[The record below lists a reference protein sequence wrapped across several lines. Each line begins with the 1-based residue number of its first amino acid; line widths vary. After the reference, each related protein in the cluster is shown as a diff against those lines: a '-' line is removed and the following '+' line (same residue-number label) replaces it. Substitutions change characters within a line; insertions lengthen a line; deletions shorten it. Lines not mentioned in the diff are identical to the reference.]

1 MFSAL
6 VSLLLFAGRYVSAAK
21 CHPDDESGLLAF
33 KSGITEDP
41 SGFMSNWEPGTD
53 CCHWSRLECAEGS
66 NNRVTT
72 MGFFGDLDD
81 PDKYL
86 SGTFSP
92 LLSKVQNL
100 EGIYFQDLRNL
111 TGPFPKFL
119 FNLPKLTNVHIENS
133 KLSGPLPID
142 IGRLSHLKVLSL
154 TGNRFS
160 GPIASSI
167 SNLTNLD
174 ELRLGNNLLSGPI
187 PNGLRQLK
195 VVCNI
200 SCSRTTNLSGGIP
213 TSFASLAPTM
223 MYLELGN
230 NRLSGKIPDFIS
242 NFKSLKTLDLS
253 SNGFFGVLPK
263 SFKKLTEITNL
274 NLARNKLV
282 DPFPDLAIRTISYL
296 DLSYNKFKLGDI
308 PKWATSSEILYSIK
322 LAGCG
327 IKMRLDDL
335 KSLGNDFYNIVDFS
349 DNEISGSPVNLVN
362 NKGSLVG
369 FSASRNQLKF
379 NLSDL
384 ELPRSMKYLDLSRN
398 QVFGS
403 VPESIVGLEKLNL
416 SYNRLCGKIPASKFP
431 ASAFEGNACLCGS
444 PLPACRRQ

>member
-1 MFSAL
+1 ML
-6 VSLLLFAGRYVSAAK
+6 
-21 CHPDDESGLLAF
+21 
-33 KSGITEDP
+33 
-41 SGFMSNWEPGTD
+41 NWEPGTD
-53 CCHWSRLECAEGS
+53 CCHWRGITCGEGS
-66 NNRVTT
+66 NKRVTSI
-72 MGFFGDLDD
+72 GFFSVPEDS
-81 PDKYL
+81 DKYL

-100 EGIYFQDLRNL
+100 ESIYFQEPRNL

-119 FNLPKLTNVHIENS
+119 FNLPKLSQVHIENS
-133 KLSGPLPID
+133 KLSGPLPIN

-154 TGNRFS
+154 MGNRFS
-160 GPIASSI
+160 GPIPSSI

-195 VVCNI
+195 VVYNVI
-200 SCSRTTNLSGGIP
+200 LEKNQLSGEIPNFWDSFSKLQYLLLSNNKFTGGIP
-213 TSFASLAPTM
+213 TSFASLAPRI

-230 NRLSGKIPDFIS
+230 NQLSGKIPDFIS
-242 NFKSLKTLDLS
+242 NFKSLQTLDLS
-253 SNGFFGVLPK
+253 SNGFSGVLPK
-263 SFKKLTEITNL
+263 SFKSLTKITNL

-282 DPFPDLAIRTISYL
+282 DPFPDLAIERISYL

-308 PKWATSSEILYSIK
+308 PKWATSSEVLRSLK

-335 KSLGNDFYNIVDFS
+335 KSLGNDIYNFVDFS

-369 FSASRNQLKF
+369 FWASRNQLKF

-384 ELPRSMKYLDLSRN
+384 ELPRSLKYLDLSKN

-403 VPESIVGLEKLNL
+403 VPQSVVGLDKLNL

-431 ASAFEGNACLCGS
+431 AAAFEGNACLCGS